1 VVTRAKELVEF
12 ARQHGYTRDEIA
24 RMIEQLA

>member
-1 VVTRAKELVEF
+1 VVTRTRELIEF

-24 RMIEQLA
+24 RLIDQLA